1 MKDINL
7 KFLMHKIRK
16 IEYFEDQLKASPV
29 GREVLRLVRVHGD
42 EVMYLINKN
51 RPTIVC
57 WQRHH
62 GPKFIKSVVD
72 SGFEED
78 IDFAKEIGGVTM
90 EALILF
96 MSEVLQDYG
105 SPELKMSIGKYAPIV
120 LQMAREANS
129 LREIINRINNMQNTS
144 AYA

>member
-1 MKDINL
+1 MP
-7 KFLMHKIRK
+7 KIRK
-16 IEYFEDQLKASPV
+16 IEYFEDQLKGSPV
-29 GREVLRLVRVHGD
+29 GREVLHLVRVHGD

-62 GPKFIKSVVD
+62 GPKFLKSVID

-78 IDFAKEIGGVTM
+78 IDFVKEIDGVKIET
-90 EALILF
+90 LILF

-105 SPELKMSIGKYAPIV
+105 SLELKMSIGKYAPIV
-120 LQMAREANS
+120 LQMAREVHS